1 MSNVSLRRYAIIIL
15 AIIVLAVISYSII
28 WHFAVTYSTYFRLT
42 VLEFFW
48 YGATFGLLGCLLLV
62 FLGLI
67 GFIVFKPKPKWGKST
82 LFAIFAL
89 LASMGIVWS
98 LANVRTNTALEVFWY
113 SATAGFLATLLF
125 VCIGL
130 IAFLVYKL
138 TENKRARAEIDRESI
153 DSLKKEKRKNKKLE
167 ETTERED

>member
-1 MSNVSLRRYAIIIL
+1 MIVSNVSLKRCAIIIL
-15 AIIVLAVISYSII
+15 AIIVLAVIICSII

-48 YGATFGLLGCLLLV
+48 YGATFGVLGCLLLV

-67 GFIVFKPKPKWGKST
+67 SFLVFKPKPKWEKPT
-82 LFAIFAL
+82 LFATLGLI
-89 LASMGIVWS
+89 ASMVIVWG
-98 LANVRTNTALEVFWY
+98 LANVRTNTALEVFWC

-130 IAFLVYKL
+130 IVFLVYKL
-138 TENKRARAEIDRESI
+138 AEDKRA
-153 DSLKKEKRKNKKLE
+153 
-167 ETTERED
+167 